1 MTDINQV
8 YDAKKEIS
16 IAKEVVTSEIRTLEY
31 MREHIDENFVSA
43 LDVMSSAKGR
53 IVITGIGKSGHIGR
67 KIAASL
73 ASTGTPSFFVH
84 PAEAAH
90 GDLGMITTDDVVVAI
105 SNSGEARELVD
116 VLNYCK
122 RFGIRIIAITKN
134 QDSTLAQ
141 ASDVLLQ
148 LPALGEACPL
158 GLAPTNSTTATLVI
172 GDILTV
178 GMMHR
183 NGFTMADFNARHPGG
198 KLGYVL
204 QRVSNIM
211 HTGDSIPLVPESNL
225 MDNALLEMTSKRLG
239 CVGVTN
245 KQGQLVGV
253 ITDGDLRR
261 AMNAQLIF
269 TPVTKVMSRC
279 PKSVSSD
286 TFATEAI
293 KIMNDNHITN
303 LFVVDENKMPIG
315 IVHIHDLLM
324 AKVA

>member
-31 MREHIDENFVSA
+31 MRDHIDENFVSA

-122 RFGIRIIAITKN
+122 RYSIKIIAITKN

-148 LPALGEACPL
+148 LPTLGEACPL
-158 GLAPTNSTTATLVI
+158 GLAPTNSTTATLAI
-172 GDILTV
+172 GDVLTI

-183 NGFTMADFNARHPGG
+183 KGFTRADFNARHPGG
-198 KLGYVL
+198 KLGSVL